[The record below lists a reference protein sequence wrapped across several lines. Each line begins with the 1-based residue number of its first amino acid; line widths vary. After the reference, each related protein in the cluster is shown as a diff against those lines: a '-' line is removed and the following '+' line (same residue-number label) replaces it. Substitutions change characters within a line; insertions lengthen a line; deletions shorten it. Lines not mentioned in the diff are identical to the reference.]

1 MMRDKQFWRI
11 GNTHSKTFLD
21 LELIYDGVPQTF
33 PLVARDDEALGFNGT
48 AKNETGTHWE
58 LSPAGRFETEIT
70 APSLNVTKAILW
82 TRDRSFNHFLS
93 NFRRP
98 LLELITMRQPLI
110 RCPP

>member
-48 AKNETGTHWE
+48 AKNETGTH
-58 LSPAGRFETEIT
+58 
-70 APSLNVTKAILW
+70 
-82 TRDRSFNHFLS
+82 
-93 NFRRP
+93 
-98 LLELITMRQPLI
+98 
-110 RCPP
+110 